1 MLFLGY
7 CFVTKWDYVS
17 DMELLD
23 KDLEMYS
30 YIVISTHIKLF
41 FFYKETILHALIWE
55 TIFLIKKSLKV

>member
-17 DMELLD
+17 DKELFD

-30 YIVISTHIKLF
+30 YIVISTHKLLF
-41 FFYKETILHALIWE
+41 LQKENT
-55 TIFLIKKSLKV
+55 